1 MYLSTLSCC
10 SINARCFPKSFV
22 LFFFPVFVK
31 VLLYW
36 DILNITASL
45 VNGNVNDDADGRF
58 QASLTDVPKVA
69 TLTHNIRSQGY
80 TCFGKPLLLKFY
92 SGQAT

>member
-1 MYLSTLSCC
+1 M
-10 SINARCFPKSFV
+10 
-22 LFFFPVFVK
+22 

-36 DILNITASL
+36 EILNITASL
-45 VNGNVNDDADGRF
+45 VNVNINDDPDGRF

-69 TLTHNIRSQGY
+69 ALTHNIRSQGC

-92 SGQAT
+92 SGQAS